1 MSESPP
7 KRGESPVKK
16 QRKLTDM
23 FMLTTN
29 LRQTQSE
36 SCSGLQ
42 DKSGVSDDHVDTV
55 VTPDTAK
62 CSLSKPG
69 NELDIKLAVVAEFD
83 IGEVDFSKT
92 LSDSQKFQILTNKF
106 APDKKWKGPQR
117 VIGKNKRRVPSSIFE
132 ESRSAFAYSVK
143 KDAVFCAPCCV
154 FAATDELFVRQ
165 CHNDWSNIE
174 KHVQRHLKCKTHL
187 SAVEASLEFL
197 KVCNNKQE
205 SVQSQLSKAYNDK
218 IRQNRSALAAIV
230 KTIAVC
236 GRQNIPLRG
245 HTDDRSNFIALL
257 QYRSECDDNLRTHL
271 ASCPGNAKYI
281 SHDIQNELIQLC
293 GEQILSSIVDECR
306 QARFFSLIVDETT
319 DISVREQVSI
329 VVLYINNEGKRQEQ
343 FLCFQETY
351 ETTGDTLYNLLCDKM
366 VALGLNK
373 NKVVGLGFDGA
384 ANMSGKFKGV
394 QARFSADVPEAQ
406 FIHCRAHCLNFTILS
421 YKQTE

>member
-293 GEQILSSIVDECR
+293 GEQI
-306 QARFFSLIVDETT
+306 
-319 DISVREQVSI
+319 VSKHFYL
-329 VVLYINNEGKRQEQ
+329 VTVSK
-343 FLCFQETY
+343 
-351 ETTGDTLYNLLCDKM
+351 
-366 VALGLNK
+366 
-373 NKVVGLGFDGA
+373 
-384 ANMSGKFKGV
+384 
-394 QARFSADVPEAQ
+394 
-406 FIHCRAHCLNFTILS
+406 
-421 YKQTE
+421 